1 MSSGSIIA
9 VAAPHGLRCRQSAVS
24 PRANGLTNARWQL
37 VHGDPNPW
45 RPKTIAQRC
54 GALIAASASAG
65 SAFFKPFEDPEFL
78 ETTGLIRFGLKRDT
92 PGKWLRSSQR
102 PGHCHILRLVPSCD

>member
-1 MSSGSIIA
+1 MA
-9 VAAPHGLRCRQSAVS
+9 LCCRQSAVS
-24 PRANGLTNARWQL
+24 PRAHGLTNARWQL

-65 SAFFKPFEDPEFL
+65 SAFLSPLKIL
-78 ETTGLIRFGLKRDT
+78 SFGNDRANSIWSQAQHTREIVAIVEPDWHVGT
-92 PGKWLRSSQR
+92 SIEGIAQNIADQALRRNLPDQ
-102 PGHCHILRLVPSCD
+102 

>member
-9 VAAPHGLRCRQSAVS
+9 VAAPRGLRCRQSAVS
-24 PRANGLTNARWQL
+24 PRAHGLTNDRWQL

-45 RPKTIAQRC
+45 RPKTIAQPC

-65 SAFFKPFEDPEFL
+65 SAFLSPLKIL
-78 ETTGLIRFGLKRDT
+78 SFGNGRANSIWSQAQHTREMVAIVEPDW
-92 PGKWLRSSQR
+92 PG
-102 PGHCHILRLVPSCD
+102 RLDVACR